1 MSTVHGLPRFH
12 ENRCIGKALY
22 CYKFENMKDNGS
34 ALTGI
39 NTIPYRPYEL
49 ILDVDA
55 TEN

>member
-1 MSTVHGLPRFH
+1 
-12 ENRCIGKALY
+12 
-22 CYKFENMKDNGS
+22 MKDNQS